1 MLRSVT
7 ATAKLLTRQC
17 AMPEESMSDRGMP
30 SDDVTPA
37 GGRGLADEKMFLL
50 DSLRDLDR
58 ERAVGD
64 IDEIDF
70 ATLRDGYTAR
80 AAEVIKQIEG
90 SAPTA
95 QASQKRSPRKSVA
108 SALAILLV
116 AGGVGWL
123 MASQL
128 GQRLPG
134 QSITGGIADSS
145 AGLLSQ
151 ARAINFSDPTTAVKL
166 YSQVL
171 KLNPDNVEAL
181 TYRAWLVALVAR
193 DASDELKVLAFA
205 TATDGLG
212 KAIAID
218 PNYADAHCFLG
229 IVRFRLAADAKG
241 AKEQLQICQQLNPPA
256 VVKSFVDSIVAEV
269 DAALAG

>member
-1 MLRSVT
+1 
-7 ATAKLLTRQC
+7 
-17 AMPEESMSDRGMP
+17 MPEE
-30 SDDVTPA
+30 VTPT
-37 GGRGLADEKMFLL
+37 GGRGLADERTFLL
-50 DSLRDLDR
+50 NSLRDLDR

-64 IDEIDF
+64 IDEVDF
-70 ATLRDGYTAR
+70 SALRDGYTAR
-80 AAEVIKQIEG
+80 AAEVIRQIEG
-90 SAPTA
+90 SAPSA
-95 QASQKRSPRKSVA
+95 QASPRRSPRKAVA
-108 SALAILLV
+108 TALAILLV

-134 QSITGGIADSS
+134 QSITGGIADST
-145 AGLLSQ
+145 ATLLSR
-151 ARAINFSDPTTAVKL
+151 ARSINFSDPATAVEL

-171 KLNPDNVEAL
+171 KLYPDNVEAL

>member
-1 MLRSVT
+1 MVDKGAPADEVT
-7 ATAKLLTRQC
+7 FAY
-17 AMPEESMSDRGMP
+17 E
-30 SDDVTPA
+30 VTPVS
-37 GGRGLADEKMFLL
+37 GTSLADEKMFLL
-50 DSLRDLDR
+50 NSLRDLDR

-64 IDEIDF
+64 IDDVDYS
-70 ATLRDGYTAR
+70 TLRDGYTAR
-80 AAEVIKQIEG
+80 AAEVIRRIDG
-90 SAPTA
+90 LAPSV
-95 QASQKRSPRKSVA
+95 QASPKRSPGKAMS

-134 QSITGGIADSS
+134 QSITGGIEDST

-151 ARAINFSDPTTAVKL
+151 ARAINFSDPTTAVEL

-181 TYRAWLVALVAR
+181 TYRAWLVALVAGA
-193 DASDELKVLAFA
+193 ASDELRVLAFA
-205 TATDGLG
+205 TATDGFS

-241 AKEQLQICQQLNPPA
+241 AKEQLQICQQMNPPA
-256 VVKSFVDSIVAEV
+256 VVKGFVDSIVAEV

>member
-1 MLRSVT
+1 MNDELKADDS
-7 ATAKLLTRQC
+7 
-17 AMPEESMSDRGMP
+17 AMSAQLS
-30 SDDVTPA
+30 S
-37 GGRGLADEKMFLL
+37 LADEKAFLL

-58 ERAVGD
+58 EREAGD
-64 IDEIDF
+64 IDEVDF

-80 AAEVIKQIEG
+80 AAAVIKQIDGTG
-90 SAPTA
+90 SS
-95 QASQKRSPRKSVA
+95 ASAGTSRSPRKALVT
-108 SALAILLV
+108 ALAILLV

-128 GQRLPG
+128 GQRMPG
-134 QSITGGIADSS
+134 QSITGGIADSTAS
-145 AGLLSQ
+145 LLSQ
-151 ARAINFSDPTTAVKL
+151 ARAINFSDPTTAVGL

-171 KLNPDNVEAL
+171 KLDPDNVEAL

-193 DASDELKVLAFA
+193 DASDDLKILAFA

-218 PNYADAHCFLG
+218 SNYADAHCFLG

-241 AKEQLQICQQLNPPA
+241 AREQLQICQQMNPPA

>member
-1 MLRSVT
+1 MDDEVRSTDEV
-7 ATAKLLTRQC
+7 
-17 AMPEESMSDRGMP
+17 G
-30 SDDVTPA
+30 PA
-37 GGRGLADEKMFLL
+37 DEVAPAAASSLADEKIFLL
-50 DSLRDLDR
+50 NSLRDLDR
-58 ERAVGD
+58 ERAAGD

-70 ATLRDGYTAR
+70 VTLRDGYTAR

-90 SAPTA
+90 SAPSA
-95 QASQKRSPRKSVA
+95 QAAPRRSLRRAVVT
-108 SALAILLV
+108 ALAVLLV

-134 QSITGGIADSS
+134 QSITGGIADST

-151 ARAINFSDPTTAVKL
+151 ARAINYSDPMTAVEL

-241 AKEQLQICQQLNPPA
+241 AKEQLQICQQMNPPA